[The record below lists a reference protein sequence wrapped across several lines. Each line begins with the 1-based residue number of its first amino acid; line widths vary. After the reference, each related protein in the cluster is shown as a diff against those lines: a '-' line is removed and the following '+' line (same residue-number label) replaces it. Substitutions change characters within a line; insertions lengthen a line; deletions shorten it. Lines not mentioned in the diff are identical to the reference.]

1 MAFPLLSSCSV
12 SKTAGHGLGSRDNA
26 GSLTL
31 QASPQP
37 DMLFKHHIEG
47 TWLFFWLGRP
57 GCLLEMKQH
66 VQVNA
71 ANDWTNCCITEVATS
86 WGSGLGWFGHLKSWA
101 TSTRFQDISRY
112 FKVQL
117 SYIPRFNSDSV
128 QLDLQG
134 QNWASNSEAQ
144 NSTTPSVSSMAFCLT
159 T

>member
-86 WGSGLGWFGHLKSWA
+86 WGKWFGMVWA
-101 TSTRFQDISRY
+101 SKKLGNIHKISRY
-112 FKVQL
+112 FKIFQGSALIYPQVQ
-117 SYIPRFNSDSV
+117 
-128 QLDLQG
+128 Q
-134 QNWASNSEAQ
+134 
-144 NSTTPSVSSMAFCLT
+144 
-159 T
+159 